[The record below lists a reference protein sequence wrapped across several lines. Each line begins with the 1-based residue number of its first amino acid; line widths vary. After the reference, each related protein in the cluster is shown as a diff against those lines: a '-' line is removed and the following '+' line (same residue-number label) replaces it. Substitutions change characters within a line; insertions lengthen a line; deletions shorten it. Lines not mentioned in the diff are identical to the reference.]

1 MSLDEE
7 GFVAAEIRLGAFP
20 GHQKVRSKSIK
31 VCVAQGIACH
41 PFNLFKMS
49 LPFSFLIPFWY
60 YLFQTIF
67 NSVTWF
73 LRPLCSTVVFFFPLL
88 VIKAV
93 SHSLSN
99 NLFQN
104 TQQSLDLLYVG
115 EKSELIP
122 KYPQVVLGLL
132 VLEQEVELLTFWVLS
147 ERTKAPAAKVIFLE
161 RAPWAKCCGV
171 VLLNSGLVLRLWR
184 WIPKKMKKN
193 SYWTKYK
200 WCVLFNMNLF

>member
-99 NLFQN
+99 NL
-104 TQQSLDLLYVG
+104 SI
-115 EKSELIP
+115 SEHSAVTWFIVCRGKKWTYSQISTSCTWPPCFRAGGGAANILSIEW
-122 KYPQVVLGLL
+122 KDKGSCSKGYISGKG
-132 VLEQEVELLTFWVLS
+132 TLS
-147 ERTKAPAAKVIFLE
+147 EMLWSCIIEQRTGTQVMKMNTNKNE
-161 RAPWAKCCGV
+161 
-171 VLLNSGLVLRLWR
+171 
-184 WIPKKMKKN
+184 KK
-193 SYWTKYK
+193 
-200 WCVLFNMNLF
+200 